1 MKSRK
6 PLFQPP
12 DPLAPEIA
20 AMRIRI
26 GGKHKPA
33 LDYVRARESL
43 REIRITSPDQGR
55 VYVDGQYKQAEKAVV
70 KSV

>member
-1 MKSRK
+1 MKTRK
-6 PLFQPP
+6 PLFQKS

-33 LDYVRARESL
+33 LDFVRARESL
-43 REIRITSPDQGR
+43 KQINITRGKDGVYDQKG
-55 VYVDGQYKQAEKAVV
+55 
-70 KSV
+70 